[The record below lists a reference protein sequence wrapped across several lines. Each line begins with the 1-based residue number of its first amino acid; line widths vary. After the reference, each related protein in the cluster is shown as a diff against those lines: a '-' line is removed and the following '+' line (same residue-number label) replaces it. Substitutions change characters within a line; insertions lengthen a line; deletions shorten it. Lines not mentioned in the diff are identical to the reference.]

1 MNIMTV
7 FFFFFL
13 SCSSYIIHSHFATMS
28 HWYVYN
34 LRYYDSNNNKNKL
47 MNFFFFFTYRYIT
60 SGKSW
65 MERWLREYLFSSS
78 LLQIGLKRIRIS
90 LYDKSHLADQR
101 SNYHSW
107 YPNHVSIL
115 AQYKFQFVP
124 INFSRFSLSF
134 VFPLFTLLV
143 IHSVK
148 RNVESRS

>member
-7 FFFFFL
+7 FFFFSFPAQVIL
-13 SCSSYIIHSHFATMS
+13 YILILQLWVIDTYIICVIMIVIIIKISL
-28 HWYVYN
+28 WI
-34 LRYYDSNNNKNKL
+34 
-47 MNFFFFFTYRYIT
+47 FFFFTYRYIT

>member
-34 LRYYDSNNNKNKL
+34 LRYYDNNNNKNKL

-78 LLQIGLKRIRIS
+78 LLQIGLKRIRFHCMIN
-90 LYDKSHLADQR
+90 LT
-101 SNYHSW
+101 W
-107 YPNHVSIL
+107 
-115 AQYKFQFVP
+115 P
-124 INFSRFSLSF
+124 INVQITILDIQIMFRFSRNTNSNLFQLT
-134 VFPLFTLLV
+134 FPDFLF
-143 IHSVK
+143 HSCFPCLHC
-148 RNVESRS
+148 S